1 MVSPV
6 AVDLLLRWKP
16 GCRLLLLH
24 FYLVRWRTHAAH
36 YLYDRIMMIGCFLY
50 FILKYLCMLI
60 FIWINF
66 ICIKC
71 ILNVYLTH
79 YCCGLVQGLI
89 AGDSTSP
96 DKQEISGKEGAS
108 VTLRCSYETS
118 FKNVDL
124 YWYRHR
130 SNQAPQFILYIKEQD
145 QRATVSIFL
154 TLVMSPQHPEHRLNS
169 P

>member
-1 MVSPV
+1 MF
-6 AVDLLLRWKP
+6 
-16 GCRLLLLH
+16 
-24 FYLVRWRTHAAH
+24 FYVHV
-36 YLYDRIMMIGCFLY
+36 
-50 FILKYLCMLI
+50 I
-60 FIWINF
+60 FIIF
-66 ICIKC
+66 IFIKC
-71 ILNVYLTH
+71 ILKVYLTQ
-79 YCCGLVQGLI
+79 YFCGLVQGLI

-96 DKQEISGKEGAS
+96 DKQEISGKEEAS

-154 TLVMSPQHPEHRLNS
+154 TLVMSPRHPEHQLNS
-169 P
+169 PYVF